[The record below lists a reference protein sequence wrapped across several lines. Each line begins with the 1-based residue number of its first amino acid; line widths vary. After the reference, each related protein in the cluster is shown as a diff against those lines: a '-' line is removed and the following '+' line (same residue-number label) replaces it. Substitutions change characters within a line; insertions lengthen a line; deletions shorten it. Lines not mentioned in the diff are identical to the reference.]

1 MKFLLSEKVKLNW
14 DLMYHVFDEQ
24 CKVSGYCCRFDENY
38 PGMIQIMTT
47 QTSKYF
53 DFSENISSKTV
64 NLSGKDQQKSMK
76 VKIEKG
82 VAGCLDLGII

>member
-1 MKFLLSEKVKLNW
+1 MNNARSLVTVA
-14 DLMYHVFDEQ
+14 DLM
-24 CKVSGYCCRFDENY
+24 KNY

-82 VAGCLDLGII
+82 VAGADFGNNLS

>member
-1 MKFLLSEKVKLNW
+1 
-14 DLMYHVFDEQ
+14 
-24 CKVSGYCCRFDENY
+24 
-38 PGMIQIMTT
+38 MIQILT

-76 VKIEKG
+76 VKIEIG
-82 VAGCLDLGII
+82 SGWGWVADLGNNLN